1 MALQRFNKHMVSAVE
16 RTGSILRSR
25 YGIWGL
31 AAISFIEAA
40 LIVPIITD
48 PFLIAYILS
57 NKKHTIRAILVTI
70 FASVLGGVV
79 AYLVAVGF
87 FEVLLSPYISEVTRN
102 SILTTAS
109 NFKEGAFLLTVI
121 GAITPFPY
129 TFVALAAGMVQ
140 SGLFLFIIASIL
152 GRGFRYATEGFL
164 TYRFG
169 ENAVRMVR
177 KQIVIISI
185 ICVVAIAV
193 YVFIKFL

>member
-1 MALQRFNKHMVSAVE
+1 MVSAVE